1 MPLYEITTLSV
12 FRHRYIVEANTSE
25 EACETIHSEHPE
37 ELIQI
42 PLEEVIT
49 SKRKIYP
56 EEFNDILEQAKQ
68 QSREKGGIDNAHLGR
83 KIIFQTKQTKA

>member
-1 MPLYEITTLSV
+1 MPLYEITTISV
-12 FRHRYIVEANTSE
+12 FRHKYIIEANTSD
-25 EACETIHSEHPE
+25 EACAAIVSEHPE

-42 PLEEVIT
+42 HLEEVVT

-56 EEFNDILEQAKQ
+56 EEFDDILEQAKQ
-68 QSREKGGIDNAHLGR
+68 QSHEKGGIDNAHLGR